1 MNKQK
6 RHNLVINVLEQAN
19 RVVSTRELAEHL
31 AVSEM
36 TIRRDLHE
44 LAEGG
49 LIQRQHGG
57 ATLPRKA
64 AMSSGPRGQIGILL
78 TFGKNKYAD
87 PFFNE
92 VLQGADRKLEELGY
106 RTAYVFS
113 FTDIYTKEQA
123 RNLLSNYSTDGIIL
137 IGAHYSRSV
146 EYLKENAP
154 VLVST
159 NYSLG
164 PDHDAVLLDGDT
176 GIHALVNHLAQLGR
190 KRLGF
195 ITGYSDTREA
205 GFIKGVRANGLP
217 DDAELRV
224 RLVQSSFESW
234 TPELGQKGAAILMNQ
249 SNPPDAIVCAS
260 DRIAIGAMQWLH
272 QHDYRIPDDI
282 AITGFDNISDSEF
295 TIPALT
301 TVHVYKEWIGALAV
315 ERAIR
320 RIENPDEVPLQ
331 IVTPTSVI
339 IRKSCGANN
348 THLKHE

>member
-1 MNKQK
+1 MNKQE
-6 RHNLVINVLEQAN
+6 RHNLVLNVLEQDGAN
-19 RVVSTRELAEHL
+19 RVVSTRELAERL

-44 LAEGG
+44 LAQGG
-49 LIQRQHGG
+49 LIQRLHGG
-57 ATLPRKA
+57 ATLPRRTN
-64 AMSSGPRGQIGILL
+64 MSPGQRGQIGILL
-78 TFGKNKYAD
+78 TFGKGKYAD

-92 VLQGADRKLEELGY
+92 VLQGADRKLEEMGY
-106 RTAYVFS
+106 RTAYIFS
-113 FTDIYTKEQA
+113 FADIYTKEQA
-123 RNLLSNYSTDGIIL
+123 RDLLHNYPVDGIIL

-146 EYLKENAP
+146 EYLKENVK

-164 PDHDAVLLDGDT
+164 SDHDAVLLDGNT
-176 GIHALVNHLAQLGR
+176 GIRTLVTHLAKLGR

-195 ITGYSDTREA
+195 ITGYSDTREE
-205 GFIKGVRANGLP
+205 GFIKGIRANDLP

-234 TPELGQKGAAILMNQ
+234 TPELGQRGAAILMQ
-249 SNPPDAIVCAS
+249 QKNPPDAIVCAS

-272 QHDYRIPDDI
+272 QNGFQVPEDV
-282 AITGFDNISDSEF
+282 AITGFDNISGSEF
-295 TIPALT
+295 TIPPLT
-301 TVHVYKEWIGALAV
+301 TVHVHKELIGALAV

-320 RIENPDEVPLQ
+320 RIENPNEIPLQ

-339 IRKSCGANN
+339 IRQSCGAGG
-348 THLKHE
+348 